1 MDNTIVGDARNGD
14 APGSES
20 GPGIADAHSAPA
32 RGAAADS
39 LRGGGAGPAG
49 TAVSGTTIGRHN
61 IWTLLVVCAATFMLL
76 LDVTI
81 VTVALPDIQLELS
94 ASFTAVQWVI
104 DAYALTLAA
113 LLLVSGS
120 LADRFG
126 LRLVF
131 TIGLGVFTAGSAL
144 CAGAQGATMLV
155 LSRGLQG
162 VGGAILFATSLA
174 LLAVTFHGR
183 ARGMAFGVW
192 GAVTGVATSLGPIL
206 GGALTTGVSWRAIFW
221 INIPIGIVA
230 IAVSLKYVSESKSP
244 HAARPDWTGAAAF
257 TAGLVALVYG
267 LIRAGQ
273 EGWTDTTVLGCF
285 AAAAVLLALFI
296 AVERR
301 VAHPMFDLSL
311 LRIPTFV
318 GGSVA
323 AFAMNGSLFAMFL
336 YVVIYL
342 QNGLGYSALETGARM
357 LLVSGMTLVA
367 ATVAGRVS
375 AHVPTKWLIGPG
387 LGLVAVGMF
396 LMTGLDAGSD
406 WTHFIPGFLVAGLG
420 AGLVNPPLAST
431 AIGVVRPQRSGMA
444 SGINNTCRQVGIAV
458 GTAVYGTI
466 FATSMRNAF
475 DGSAQ
480 GAGGQGAELGEAV
493 QHGSVDAIVGAVPP
507 EQRGALLH
515 ELLGG
520 FASAMD
526 DLLLTG
532 GLVALA
538 GAVLSVL
545 LIRARDFVQ
554 A

>member
-1 MDNTIVGDARNGD
+1 MDNTTVDETTREPGDAVD
-14 APGSES
+14 
-20 GPGIADAHSAPA
+20 
-32 RGAAADS
+32 AAAAG
-39 LRGGGAGPAG
+39 RKAAEGTAAAGAG
-49 TAVSGTTIGRHN
+49 SIGRHN

-81 VTVALPDIQLELS
+81 VTVALPDIQHELS

-131 TIGLGVFTAGSAL
+131 TVGLVVFTGGSAL
-144 CAGAQGATMLV
+144 CAGAQDATMLV
-155 LSRGLQG
+155 LSRAVQG
-162 VGGAILFATSLA
+162 IGGAILFATSLA
-174 LLAVTFHGR
+174 LLAVNFHGK

-221 INIPIGIVA
+221 INIPIGV
-230 IAVSLKYVSESKSP
+230 IAVVATLRYVAESKSP
-244 HAARPDWTGAAAF
+244 HAARPDWTGAATF

-273 EGWTDTTVLGCF
+273 EGWTDGAVLGCF
-285 AAAAVLLALFI
+285 AAAVVLLAAFVV
-296 AVERR
+296 VERR

-311 LRIPTFV
+311 LRIPTFL
-318 GGSVA
+318 GGSIA

-342 QNGLGYSALETGARM
+342 QNGLGYSALETGVRM

-367 ATVAGRVS
+367 ATVAGRAS
-375 AHVPTKWLIGPG
+375 AHVSTKWLIGPG
-387 LGLVAVGMF
+387 LALVAVGLF
-396 LMTGLDAGSD
+396 LMMGLDAGSD
-406 WTHFIPGFLVAGLG
+406 WTHFIAGFVVAGLG

-431 AIGVVRPQRSGMA
+431 AIGVVAPQRSGMA

-466 FATSMRNAF
+466 FATSMRGALE
-475 DGSAQ
+475 
-480 GAGGQGAELGEAV
+480 GAGATGQGAQLAGAV
-493 QHGSVDAIVGAVPP
+493 QHGSVASIVGSAPP
-507 EQRGALLH
+507 EQQASLAH
-515 ELLGG
+515 ELLAG
-520 FASAMD
+520 FAGSMD

-532 GLVALA
+532 GIVALV
-538 GAVLSVL
+538 GAVLAIV
-545 LIRARDFVQ
+545 LIRSRDFVQ